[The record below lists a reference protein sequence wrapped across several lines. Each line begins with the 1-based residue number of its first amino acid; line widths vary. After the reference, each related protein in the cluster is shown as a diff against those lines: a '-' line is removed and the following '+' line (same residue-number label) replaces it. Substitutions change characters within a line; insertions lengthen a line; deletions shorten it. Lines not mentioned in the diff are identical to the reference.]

1 MTETMAHLST
11 NTNVEDVAKSTD
23 LVIEAIVENVDIK
36 RKLFSSLDSVA
47 PE

>member
-1 MTETMAHLST
+1 MAKTMAHLSI
-11 NTNVEDVAKSTD
+11 NTNAEDVAKGTD